1 MTATDIVESPLGGL
15 RILVAEGEEDGA
27 VALTAVLRYN
37 GFDTRE
43 VRTEADMMHA
53 ARETGP
59 AVLILD
65 LDLPG
70 GDSLDAIR
78 RVRAL
83 PHPPEV
89 LVVTAHTA
97 PATRAAALRAGAA
110 AYLLKPAD
118 PIELVRLVIRLG
130 EGTDAGS

>member
-15 RILVAEGEEDGA
+15 RVLVAEGEEDGA

-43 VRTEADMMHA
+43 ARTEEDMMRT

-70 GDSLDAIR
+70 GDNCDVIR
-78 RVRAL
+78 RVLKL
-83 PHPPEV
+83 PNPPEV
-89 LVVTAHTA
+89 VVVTAHTA
-97 PATRAAALRAGAA
+97 PALRTAALRAGAA

-118 PIELVRLVIRLG
+118 PIELVRLVTRLG
-130 EGTDAGS
+130 AKL